1 MLPASL
7 MKANLQ
13 LSMRLRAYV
22 QNLPGIKIWKTILWV
37 VKVKNKEKKLTT
49 TKTFFLTQSVKAVFL
64 SHTLIWHAVFWKGY
78 RLCFICDLVFSRQ
91 TGLTFSLYMVK
102 LNSAIRIVF
111 YHLCEDDDISS
122 ALPFDHFPMQSSVC
136 KPITDWLTLWS
147 MCQRAGSSRSHRK
160 RGNFSSLLTQI
171 YSSFVCF
178 FDYLI
183 TYI

>member
-91 TGLTFSLYMVK
+91 TGLTFSLYIYGK
-102 LNSAIRIVF
+102 AQQRYTNCF
-111 YHLCEDDDISS
+111 
-122 ALPFDHFPMQSSVC
+122 LPSLWGWWHFICAAFRPLSN
-136 KPITDWLTLWS
+136 
-147 MCQRAGSSRSHRK
+147 AK
-160 RGNFSSLLTQI
+160 RC
-171 YSSFVCF
+171 V
-178 FDYLI
+178 
-183 TYI
+183 